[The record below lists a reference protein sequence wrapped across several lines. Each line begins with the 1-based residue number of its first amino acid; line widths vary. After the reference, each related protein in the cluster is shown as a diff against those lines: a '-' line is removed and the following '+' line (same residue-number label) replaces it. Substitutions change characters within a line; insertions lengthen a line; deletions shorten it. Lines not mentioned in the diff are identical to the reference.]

1 MAMTARFILSG
12 EVTPTEGYYADETTS
27 TKDYEPRTCW
37 IAVVRILGESCRA
50 VDGSN
55 APK

>member
-1 MAMTARFILSG
+1 MAMTAHFVLS
-12 EVTPTEGYYADETTS
+12 EVTPTEGYYVDKTTS
-27 TKDYEPRTCW
+27 TKEYKPRTCW
-37 IAVVRILGESCRA
+37 IAIVRIVGESCRA